1 MLIKKQMRGIPRN
14 TRSENQVCN
23 LPCSV
28 NGIFLK
34 GIFSG
39 KPNTGSVVKI
49 PEPVKP
55 MPTNANNTAAN
66 LLPVF
71 LLTAME
77 NKKINSPD
85 IIKVQTCI
93 QPFSPI
99 ASELI
104 GYRKPLYPFLN
115 RPCMQKLT
123 IKMSGPANPQVITG
137 VSLYNLRKNIFC

>member
-1 MLIKKQMRGIPRN
+1 MN
-14 TRSENQVCN
+14 
-23 LPCSV
+23 
-28 NGIFLK
+28 

-49 PEPVKP
+49 PEPIKP
-55 MPTNANNTAAN
+55 MPTNANDTAAN

-104 GYRKPLYPFLN
+104 GYRKALYPLLN
-115 RPCMQKLT
+115 MPCIQKLT
-123 IKMSGPANPQVITG
+123 IKESGPVNPQCIK
-137 VSLYNLRKNIFC
+137 SLSLSDLRNNLFLNQ